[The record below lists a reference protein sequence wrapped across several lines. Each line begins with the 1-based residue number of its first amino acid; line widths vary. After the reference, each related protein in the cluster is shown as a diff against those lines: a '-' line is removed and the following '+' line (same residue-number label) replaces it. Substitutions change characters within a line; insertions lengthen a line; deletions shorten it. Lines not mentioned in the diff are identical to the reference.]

1 MILTETYLR
10 KIIQDVIH
18 EKFSVDLAD
27 TTGRWGTQPNKDWR
41 SDPKRKVMPNKEGE
55 CPKFYTKVGNL
66 CHRKETEALE
76 TDYCQKAGQKPWTK
90 SSCEVAGGKFG
101 VDKNDSDFTW
111 CVLDDGSTEDCDTT
125 GIPYFPETAPEE
137 EECLD
142 DLVPYT
148 KASCETAGGT
158 WLSDVNGC
166 DIDDDE
172 TIKFCT
178 NPD

>member
-1 MILTETYLR
+1 MFISEARLR
-10 KIIQDVIH
+10 SIVSSIIV

-90 SSCEVAGGKFG
+90 LSCEAAGGVFG
-101 VDKNDSDFTW
+101 VDKNNSDFTW
-111 CVLDDGSTEDCDTT
+111 CVLGGSTEDCDTT
-125 GIPYFPETAPEE
+125 GVPYYLEPAPEE

-142 DLVPYT
+142 GWVPYT
-148 KASCETAGGT
+148 KDSCETDGGT
-158 WLSDVNGC
+158 WDGGAYGC
-166 DIDDDE
+166 DDGD
-172 TIKFCT
+172 TIEFCT
-178 NPD
+178 KPV